1 MSKFAK
7 YALLAPA
14 AFLVLGFSI
23 TASAGN
29 PWLADKEQLINS
41 GPIYGQFPICMV
53 TNTTDS
59 AVYVD
64 IEMTWSLVSTMVSGA
79 STPAGLNSHPSG
91 EIEVPANGVAIHYA
105 FPNELAILYC
115 TIGWDGRPGEIRG
128 TLCLSANTVGPIDC
142 KDAY

>member
-7 YALLAPA
+7 ITLLALA
-14 AFLVLGFSI
+14 AFLLLGFSF
-23 TASAGN
+23 TVSAK
-29 PWLADKEQLINS
+29 PPFLDKEQLINS

-64 IEMTWSLVSTMVSGA
+64 IEMTWSLVKDMVSGA
-79 STPAGLNSHPSG
+79 STPTGLISDPSG
-91 EIEVPANGVAIHYA
+91 EIEVPANGVAIHYS
-105 FPNELAILYC
+105 FPTEMAILYC
-115 TIGWDGRPGEIRG
+115 TIGWEGSRGEIRG
-128 TLCLSANTVGPIDC
+128 TLCLSANSVGPIDC